1 VTSVTFNSGTTYT
14 ISGTQLSGLIN
25 GSDEGD
31 DMTNQQNYPIVWL
44 KNSAGNV
51 YYCRSFNFSSM
62 VPSKG
67 SAIETVAADTT
78 MFDAVRVLGEKRIGA
93 LPVLEGGQIAGII
106 PERDVIYCLREH
118 GADVLA
124 WPVSRVMSSPAI
136 TTDSQ
141 TDVLAALALMTQRR
155 IRHLPVVDGGTIRGI
170 VSIGDLVKHRMER
183 IEAEAEAMRAYIQSA

>member
-1 VTSVTFNSGTTYT
+1 
-14 ISGTQLSGLIN
+14 
-25 GSDEGD
+25 
-31 DMTNQQNYPIVWL
+31 MTLAAVL
-44 KNSAGNV
+44 
-51 YYCRSFNFSSM
+51 RD
-62 VPSKG
+62 KG

-78 MFDAVRVLGEKRIGA
+78 MFDAVRILGEKRIGA
-93 LPVLEGGQIAGII
+93 LPVIEGGQIAGII
-106 PERDVIYCLREH
+106 SERDVIYCLREH

-155 IRHLPVVDGGTIRGI
+155 IRHLPVVDGGQIRGI

-183 IEAEAEAMRAYIQSA
+183 IEAEAEAMREYIQSV